1 MVDGPSVAP
10 PSSGRAASAGAGPER
25 RCRSARLVPFVI
37 QRRADRSVVLFS
49 IDLELL
55 GMRGMKTSAASQGL
69 SASVLT
75 SIRIV

>member
-1 MVDGPSVAP
+1 MLGVLVRSTPKLAPSAP
-10 PSSGRAASAGAGPER
+10 MPVGIA
-25 RCRSARLVPFVI
+25 SARLEPFVI